1 MTRRSSSSRAVSL
14 LALLALGAWAIAAAL
29 VSAGIAP
36 GSAQAAVRSQKL
48 TLYATAEQEQYVNNS
63 DSLQRGEG
71 NNPFGNYKDLEPLAN
86 KNANGPFPGD
96 EALFSFN
103 LYTGPNLAKRAGTA
117 LFTCQYN
124 FNKNAFCDASF
135 QLANGGTIIAS
146 GAFNFTASKF
156 SLAITGGNGAY
167 LAKKGSLTDV
177 PSPNHAQKLS
187 FQFD

>member
-1 MTRRSSSSRAVSL
+1 M
-14 LALLALGAWAIAAAL
+14 
-29 VSAGIAP
+29 
-36 GSAQAAVRSQKL
+36 
-48 TLYATAEQEQYVNNS
+48 YATAEQEQYVNNS

-103 LYTGPNLAKRAGTA
+103 LYTGPSLTKRAGTA
-117 LFTCQYN
+117 PFTCQYN

-135 QLANGGTIIAS
+135 QMAKGGTLIAS
-146 GAFNFTASKF
+146 GSFNFTASKF
-156 SLAITGGNGAY
+156 SLAITGGYGGY
-167 LAKKGSLTDV
+167 VDKRGSLTDV
-177 PSPNHAQKLS
+177 PSANHAQKLS

>member
-1 MTRRSSSSRAVSL
+1 VGSARTVSL
-14 LALLALGAWAIAAAL
+14 VCVLAVTACVLSAFGAAAGP
-29 VSAGIAP
+29 AK
-36 GSAQAAVRSQKL
+36 AAVRSQTI

-103 LYTGPNLAKRAGTA
+103 LYTGPSLTKRAGTA

-135 QLANGGTIIAS
+135 QMANGGTLMAS
-146 GAFNFTASKF
+146 GAFNFVASKF
-156 SLAITGGNGAY
+156 SLAITGGYGSYVGKRGA
-167 LAKKGSLTDV
+167 LTDI
-177 PSPNHAQKLS
+177 PSVNHAQKLS